1 MKRHDS
7 DRPRAHVAWT
17 LRRYLGEGYACS
29 GLGEDLGARAYA
41 MKLSELS
48 YQAPQTGVR
57 WNDTTV
63 TAPELTS
70 RGFCGPMLWGRPG
83 SVFGTVPMPTDAE
96 HQGTIEAGQPF
107 GRDTDPSSPGFY
119 GPLRGGYPMRVGTV
133 LAYRGT

>member
-1 MKRHDS
+1 M
-7 DRPRAHVAWT
+7 WI
-17 LRRYLGEGYACS
+17 LRRDLGERYACS
-29 GLGEDLGARAYA
+29 SLGEVLGAMAYA
-41 MKLSELS
+41 GELYELS

-70 RGFCGPMLWGRPG
+70 RGFCGPMLWERPG

-96 HQGTIEAGQPF
+96 HQGTVRGGAALWARHGSLVTWIFRAIA
-107 GRDTDPSSPGFY
+107 
-119 GPLRGGYPMRVGTV
+119 GGYPVRVGTV